1 MKYTKEEIKDIYIN
15 MYNQIKSILSSYV
28 VYDNNKV
35 PPTEKIVK
43 YITEKNDTLPYETIN
58 DIAYTTEEVVE
69 FADKIFRINGKEI
82 GLGPND
88 KIIPYE
94 EQDILD
100 FNEWV
105 AYVKW
110 GS

>member
-69 FADKIFRINGKEI
+69 FSEI
-82 GLGPND
+82 
-88 KIIPYE
+88 IE
-94 EQDILD
+94 
-100 FNEWV
+100 
-105 AYVKW
+105 
-110 GS
+110 